1 MPDVQEGV
9 ARLQALLEDSTLP
22 TGLCLQISAWQGTLS
37 PLQRTRG
44 SSEPGKGD
52 NGVGCRPAR
61 VVLPMGTVWAKVAEG
76 GEAHGGPASCLG
88 GRPQP

>member
-37 PLQRTRG
+37 PLQRTHG

-61 VVLPMGTVWAKVAEG
+61 VVLPMGTVWAEKRTEALRAAL
-76 GEAHGGPASCLG
+76 GEDPSPEALSD
-88 GRPQP
+88 